1 VRAHRNAVPA
11 RLVTGERAVPG
22 IARNRRDGGTEADDT
37 VRVVA
42 ALPAAGDGDAIAVV
56 VGFACHPTV
65 LDPATCA
72 YSADY
77 PGAVRATVEATCGGR
92 AVFLQGCAGDVNP
105 SFTAH
110 TPAEAYRVG
119 RIVGSAAAECVLRLA
134 RSTQSPRV
142 IDLSL
147 GREVPVD
154 PAVRGGPVRPR
165 PLAAVERR
173 AAARVRG
180 RPSHEAV
187 R

>member
-1 VRAHRNAVPA
+1 HCGPAGISATSGPLLEHLTDRVVTAVVRAHRNAVPA

-77 PGAVRATVEATCGGR
+77 PGA
-92 AVFLQGCAGDVNP
+92 
-105 SFTAH
+105 
-110 TPAEAYRVG
+110 
-119 RIVGSAAAECVLRLA
+119 
-134 RSTQSPRV
+134 
-142 IDLSL
+142 
-147 GREVPVD
+147 
-154 PAVRGGPVRPR
+154 
-165 PLAAVERR
+165 
-173 AAARVRG
+173 
-180 RPSHEAV
+180 
-187 R
+187 